1 MVNNINFSIAREVS
15 DFLSVDC
22 QNLWWPGMAEIIN
35 QNAVSLG
42 WIKKLEYS
50 TSGFVT
56 NEQECPVILNTVF
69 APNSNSMSICI
80 EHMESSLQNKFLANG
95 IKFLPP
101 SDINTCASIKTV
113 QDSLSLINSIP
124 ALAKTIKILAKT
136 IHFIESESPFHD
148 LSYSD
153 PKIPFS
159 IFVSISSESPD
170 GALRLSESIIH
181 ESMHVQL
188 SLIERCINL
197 VEVSQNKHY
206 SPWKREMRPASGI
219 LHAVYVF
226 SVIWQ
231 WLKNLPKTPANEIYI
246 NNRRSQIKSE
256 FNQID
261 VKSCAQDLT
270 SMGQRIL
277 FLAIGSLK

>member
-1 MVNNINFSIAREVS
+1 MVNNINFSMAREVS
-15 DFLSVDC
+15 DFLSIDC

-35 QNAVSLG
+35 QHAVSLG
-42 WIKKLEYS
+42 WIKTLEYS
-50 TSGFVT
+50 TSGFIT
-56 NEQECPVILNTVF
+56 NEQEYPVILTTVF
-69 APNSNSMSICI
+69 APNSNLMSICI
-80 EHMESSLQNKFLANG
+80 EHMTSSLQNKFLANG

-101 SDINTCASIKTV
+101 SDINTFASIKTV
-113 QDSLSLINSIP
+113 QNSLNLINSTP
-124 ALAKTIKILAKT
+124 TLAKTIKILAKT
-136 IHFIESESPFHD
+136 THFIESESPFHD

-153 PKIPFS
+153 PQIPFS
-159 IFVSISSESPD
+159 IFVSISSEFPD

-197 VEVSQNKHY
+197 VEISQNRHY

-231 WLKNLPKTPANEIYI
+231 WLENLPKTPANELYI
-246 NNRRSQIKSE
+246 NNRRAQIKSE
-256 FNQID
+256 LSQID

-270 SMGQRIL
+270 SMGQKIL